1 MPPKPE
7 QGTETRA
14 IFEYST
20 DIPVILMKAAKN
32 YLPSIR

>member
-1 MPPKPE
+1 MPLKSE

-14 IFEYST
+14 ISEYST
-20 DIPVILMKAAKN
+20 DVPVILMKAAKN